1 MPVPAV
7 IAGGMPTVSSGSQ
20 IVTLGIISGWKMIF
34 FVWVASSVTTPARPT
49 SEPVP
54 AVVGTATI
62 GAMPAGSARVHQSPT
77 SSKSHIGRVC
87 PAMKATTL
95 PTSSAEPPP
104 KAMTPS
110 CRPSRRTL
118 TPAST
123 LAATGFGRTSEKTA
137 QDEAGGAERVERA
150 HGHRHR
156 RKARVGDEK
165 RTGDAGRSH
174 RLRQLGDAPGA
185 EADRRRIV
193 PVSPKLH
200 GVLS

>member
-123 LAATGFGRTSEKTA
+123 LAATGFGLHLRE
-137 QDEAGGAERVERA
+137 DG
-150 HGHRHR
+150 
-156 RKARVGDEK
+156 
-165 RTGDAGRSH
+165 AGRS
-174 RLRQLGDAPGA
+174 
-185 EADRRRIV
+185 RRRASASSALMVIGIAARRGSVTRSGRAMPADLTASGSSAMRPAPKRIV
-193 PVSPKLH
+193 V
-200 GVLS
+200 G